1 MPKLR
6 RETTTH
12 LAVLRALTV
21 ARVQDLTP
29 GMRRITLA
37 GDDLGERRLGDVTL
51 PAFSSPGFDDH
62 VKVFVPLHGAELPV
76 LPTQRADGL
85 DWTTEG
91 TRPTASDYTPRRV
104 DVEGRELD
112 LDFVRHGHG
121 NAAGWAERAQV
132 GDPAWIAGPS
142 IGQAL
147 PHDVDWFMVAGDET
161 ALPAIGRLLEE
172 LPAGARAQVVVEVA
186 GVADE
191 QPLPTRAD
199 VELTWL
205 HRDGA
210 DAGTTT
216 LLADAV
222 RDAPWWDGE
231 AYAWMAGESTAAR
244 TIRTFWRSERHV
256 PRDCLDVSGYWRR

>member
-12 LAVLRALTV
+12 VPVLRALTV
-21 ARVQDLTP
+21 AGVRDLTP

-37 GDDLGERRLGDVTL
+37 GAELREREHDGVVL
-51 PAFSSPGFDDH
+51 PALSSPGFDDH

-76 LPTQRADGL
+76 LPHQRVDGL

-91 TRPTASDYTPRRV
+91 TRPTASDYTPRRI
-104 DVEGRELD
+104 DLELGEID

-121 NAAGWAERAQV
+121 NAAGWAERATV
-132 GDPAWIAGPS
+132 GAPAWIAGPT

-172 LPAGARAQVVVEVA
+172 LPAGVRVQALIEVA
-186 GVADE
+186 DAGDE
-191 QPLPTRAD
+191 QPLPTQAD
-199 VELTWL
+199 AHVTWL

-210 DAGTTT
+210 EAGTTT

-222 RDAPWWDGE
+222 RDAPWWEGE
-231 AYAWMAGESTAAR
+231 AYAWMAGESSAAR
-244 TIRTFWRSERHV
+244 AVRTFWRTERHV
-256 PRDCLDVSGYWRR
+256 ARDCLDVSGYWRR